1 MRITNLAIDNRI
13 AVVVLTGML
22 VIGGLLAYVSIP
34 KESAPEIE
42 FATIVVT
49 TIYPGASPDDIESI
63 VTQEIEGEIASI
75 DGIDDLRSTSSE
87 GVSTVIIEFTPDV
100 DVDDAEID
108 VREAVDRAKVE
119 FPEDVEEPIVSE
131 LDTSE
136 FPIININLAAGY
148 SLAQLRDV
156 AEDLQDELE
165 QAPGVLDVNLIG
177 GLTREVQVNVDLAA
191 LQGYNLTFN
200 DVIGTIQGENTN
212 IPGGSVDV
220 DRLNYLV
227 RVDGEFDS
235 PDEIEGLVVATPGG
249 LPVYVRDVAAVQMGF
264 KDRDS
269 YARLTVLKTEVEDG
283 VYVENPTPENLNV
296 ISLSVTKRPG
306 ENIIETVAHVREAVA
321 EFPFPNGTE
330 VTFTGD
336 ESENVETLVKDLEN
350 NIIAGL
356 IFVVS
361 VLLFFLGVRTA
372 TLVGIAIPLSMFLS
386 FIIFSAM
393 GQTLNFIILFSLIIA
408 LGMLVDNAVVIVEN
422 IYRYREEG
430 YTRWEAAKLGT
441 GEVGAAV
448 AASTATTVAAFAPML
463 LWPGIIG
470 RFMSYLPLT
479 LIVTLSASLF
489 VALVINPV
497 ITGYLVRLDTEEK
510 PRRSRRARLFTVGLI
525 VFTAL
530 VLLLANWKTLVFFGV
545 LIPTLWF
552 LHTRLLD
559 PVAKRFQHRTMPRLT
574 ERYRTF
580 LHWMLERDYTPKRA
594 LLRNTLALGSFTLGF
609 LLLIGG
615 SALSGVSQAAGML
628 LLVPGGLLLGLGLLG
643 IVVHTVENVLL
654 GRMAS
659 VKMGAV
665 AGAVFGVLVAL
676 LIVGGRIDVSTLQGF
691 EVVAAL
697 LGLPALIVVGGLI
710 GKAVLG
716 DREQLILTDNRAR
729 LLTSTLSMLIV
740 IGVLFRIAPT
750 GVVFF
755 PDTDPNFV
763 RVNIEAPLGTNIEA
777 SNQIAQEGFDR
788 IQGVLA
794 ENEASE
800 ENVKTLLTQVG
811 IGGDI
816 MFGGGSSR
824 PENSQITLT
833 MKDYAD
839 RAEPSSLTLRKVREQ
854 LQGIPGT
861 TIEITKDEAGP
872 PTGKPVN
879 IEVAGE
885 EFDEI
890 VAVSQAIKQRLIRG
904 ATQPDSTGQPPLEGL
919 VDISDNLNTGRPEFQ
934 VDIDRERAARFGL
947 STSQIATTIRAA
959 INGIEASTYRTGEDE
974 YDITVRLRE
983 RDRESLET
991 LRSLTILEEGQQIPL
1006 VAVAD
1011 ISVGSGLG
1019 SITRLDQ
1026 ERVVTVQG
1034 DVAEGLN
1041 GNAVLSQVQ
1050 AYLAPYIANEVP
1062 QGVTI
1067 RYTGESEDQQESFGF
1082 LTTAL
1087 LIGLALISIILIAQF
1102 NSIRNPLIIMVAT
1115 GLSLIGV
1122 MLGLILT
1129 RTPFGLMTFIG
1140 VISLAGIV
1148 VNNAIVLIDY
1158 IEQLRAKHG
1167 LEKQAAV
1174 IEGGATRL
1182 RPVLLTAFT
1191 TVIGLIPLTFGINI
1205 DFVGLIVDLDPAF
1218 QFGSENTQF
1227 WGPMG
1232 TAIISGLTFATFLTL
1247 VIVPVMYSTFDS
1259 ISTRLSSAASEA
1271 ADREVPTGAPLSPAP
1286 VTVSGNGHG
1295 DGSSVVSSPEPS
1307 A

>member
-1 MRITNLAIDNRI
+1 
-13 AVVVLTGML
+13 
-22 VIGGLLAYVSIP
+22 
-34 KESAPEIE
+34 
-42 FATIVVT
+42 
-49 TIYPGASPDDIESI
+49 
-63 VTQEIEGEIASI
+63 
-75 DGIDDLRSTSSE
+75 
-87 GVSTVIIEFTPDV
+87 
-100 DVDDAEID
+100 
-108 VREAVDRAKVE
+108 
-119 FPEDVEEPIVSE
+119 
-131 LDTSE
+131 
-136 FPIININLAAGY
+136 
-148 SLAQLRDV
+148 
-156 AEDLQDELE
+156 
-165 QAPGVLDVNLIG
+165 
-177 GLTREVQVNVDLAA
+177 
-191 LQGYNLTFN
+191 
-200 DVIGTIQGENTN
+200 
-212 IPGGSVDV
+212 
-220 DRLNYLV
+220 
-227 RVDGEFDS
+227 
-235 PDEIEGLVVATPGG
+235 
-249 LPVYVRDVAAVQMGF
+249 
-264 KDRDS
+264 
-269 YARLTVLKTEVEDG
+269 
-283 VYVENPTPENLNV
+283 
-296 ISLSVTKRPG
+296 
-306 ENIIETVAHVREAVA
+306 
-321 EFPFPNGTE
+321 
-330 VTFTGD
+330 
-336 ESENVETLVKDLEN
+336 
-350 NIIAGL
+350 
-356 IFVVS
+356 
-361 VLLFFLGVRTA
+361 
-372 TLVGIAIPLSMFLS
+372 
-386 FIIFSAM
+386 
-393 GQTLNFIILFSLIIA
+393 
-408 LGMLVDNAVVIVEN
+408 
-422 IYRYREEG
+422 
-430 YTRWEAAKLGT
+430 
-441 GEVGAAV
+441 
-448 AASTATTVAAFAPML
+448 
-463 LWPGIIG
+463 
-470 RFMSYLPLT
+470 
-479 LIVTLSASLF
+479 
-489 VALVINPV
+489 
-497 ITGYLVRLDTEEK
+497 
-510 PRRSRRARLFTVGLI
+510 
-525 VFTAL
+525 
-530 VLLLANWKTLVFFGV
+530 
-545 LIPTLWF
+545 
-552 LHTRLLD
+552 
-559 PVAKRFQHRTMPRLT
+559 
-574 ERYRTF
+574 
-580 LHWMLERDYTPKRA
+580 
-594 LLRNTLALGSFTLGF
+594 
-609 LLLIGG
+609 
-615 SALSGVSQAAGML
+615 
-628 LLVPGGLLLGLGLLG
+628 VPGGLLLGLGLLG